1 MKTAEPALVALL
13 ESGEPFVMWEVY
25 TITLLDG
32 SVIEWATTEL
42 PAVGLPAGDAGAP
55 AALTG

>member
-1 MKTAEPALVALL
+1 MKTAAAPLIALL

-32 SVIEWATTEL
+32 TVIEWATTEL
-42 PAVGLPAGDAGAP
+42 PHAGLPANAAGTP
-55 AALTG
+55 ETLTG